1 MKKNGSFQPD
11 QPTKS
16 SGKSIMI
23 VRKNINE
30 NDTLREEQLEMLKKA
45 EQLPII
51 YDDDSPELSQEE
63 LSEFRRIADE
73 KRNARRKQCITLRLS
88 PQSLSKAKALGK
100 GYTSVLSR
108 ILEYAL
114 NDNELIR
121 KCL

>member
-1 MKKNGSFQPD
+1 
-11 QPTKS
+11 
-16 SGKSIMI
+16 MI

-30 NDTLREEQLEMLKKA
+30 NESLSDEQLEMLKKA
-45 EQLPII
+45 GSMPVI
-51 YDDDSPELSQEE
+51 YDNDSPELTQEE
-63 LSEFRRIADE
+63 LSEFRKIADE
-73 KRNARRKQCITLRLS
+73 KRIARRKQCITLRLS

-114 NDNELIR
+114 NDNELIK